1 MILISPSHVDRDC
14 YVILGCFAAFL
25 VACEF
30 EERESLAWEKP
41 DKTLAARAAQCGQ
54 RYLVVNL
61 DGTLRCAQLVPGITW
76 QPYLTVQDEEEARQA
91 YLRKLRRQK

>member
-1 MILISPSHVDRDC
+1 MDRDSFVLLAC
-14 YVILGCFAAFL
+14 IAAVIG
-25 VACEF
+25 ACGF
-30 EERESLAWEKP
+30 EESRESLAWEKP